1 MGFRELAV
9 AAGIVFCSL
18 SAQIAQAEIKEGQD
32 APVFKLKDQN
42 GKEFDL
48 QSRKG
53 KGWTVLYFY
62 PKADSPG
69 CTEQACAFRDTIK
82 RIKAKNAELIGIS
95 ADDQATQKAFH
106 EKHKLI
112 FDLLSDADLKVIEAY
127 GIKMPILGMAKRW
140 TFIVDPDLKV
150 RSIEPNV
157 DPAFDADGRGRPLPD
172 DRRVGQG
179 GRRGGARAL

>member
-106 EKHKLI
+106 EKHRLI

-157 DPAFDADGRGRPLPD
+157 DPAFDADWTAETLSELQNPPKAGSEED
-172 DRRVGQG
+172 
-179 GRRGGARAL
+179 AK